1 MLLIGAS
8 RVRYGLC
15 PQGNINI
22 NSNHRRRVYDENRP
36 KVLQEHRQKRITSN
50 GILDEVTL
58 HGVFKDRKE
67 QQRQSLRVGKRVR
80 LRSGMERGDVPG
92 SENRKYKRAKGRKS

>member
-1 MLLIGAS
+1 MLLIGTS
-8 RVRYGLC
+8 RIRYGLC

-36 KVLQEHRQKRITSN
+36 KVLQEHRRKRITSN
-50 GILDEVTL
+50 GIQEHFLDEVTL
-58 HGVFKDRKE
+58 GGVFQDRKE

-80 LRSGMERGDVPG
+80 RRSGMEAGEVPG
-92 SENRKYKRAKGRKS
+92 SENRKCK